1 MWLYSMCD
9 LSSIPGIEPKSPA
22 VETQNLNH
30 WTACEVLCFLLF
42 SSLEFGAHS
51 PVGMT
56 GVQCPYISQPI
67 IQSLQMFPFA
77 QMDQCQ

>member
-9 LSSIPGIEPKSPA
+9 LSSIPGTEPKSPA

-30 WTACEVLCFLLF
+30 WTAHEVLCFLLF

-51 PVGMT
+51 PVVMSGP
-56 GVQCPYISQPI
+56 QCLYISQPI